1 MYLESCIQIH
11 SVVFALSRQINKQKI
26 CETINFFCAG
36 DKRFVKYQAQ
46 GGGFNPTTPLAHA
59 LAANSNYMLFFDSL
73 HTSQTFVG
81 SLLFFKA
88 MHINSVVFIKS
99 KVEDVPCFY
108 KNVSKF

>member
-46 GGGFNPTTPLAHA
+46 GGGLTQPPHLRTHLLRTSITCCYLIP
-59 LAANSNYMLFFDSL
+59 STL
-73 HTSQTFVG
+73 HKH
-81 SLLFFKA
+81 L
-88 MHINSVVFIKS
+88 
-99 KVEDVPCFY
+99 
-108 KNVSKF
+108 